1 MYHFLDFEKPISV
14 LEGKI
19 EELRNLSS
27 GDGINIGF
35 EVSKLEEQLEKE
47 LKKTYSKLSPWE
59 KVKVARHPLRPHPS
73 DIIKSVF
80 KNWQPL
86 AGDRNYAEDNAI
98 LGGLAKFENNSC
110 VVIGIEKGK
119 TVDSRIF
126 HNFGMVRP
134 EGYRKA
140 QFSK

>member
-59 KVKVARHPLRPHPS
+59 KVKVARHPS
-73 DIIKSVF
+73 
-80 KNWQPL
+80 
-86 AGDRNYAEDNAI
+86 
-98 LGGLAKFENNSC
+98 
-110 VVIGIEKGK
+110 
-119 TVDSRIF
+119 
-126 HNFGMVRP
+126 
-134 EGYRKA
+134 
-140 QFSK
+140 